1 MRQESFILASIRK
14 HTEYRLMS
22 DLASP
27 SSKLVVDVALKCC
40 VILVVVGAVSSVNA
54 DETQPR
60 RQVNSFQKI
69 QHKESDVNA
78 SVTPGAESGLLKQ
91 QFKSFG
97 TWSAIEPVAAT
108 SPDISNAKAP
118 TKSDSHQKL
127 DPSRPLIIP
136 RLIDRPDGIDDQNV
150 GPIPTQPHETIQ
162 DSPREAVTTTI
173 PVVPN
178 PGDLVASPRTNDSP
192 SNKESN
198 SPADD
203 EDSQVDVYDSAP
215 QLLTHSDKSPA
226 AVPATLNNTQAS
238 VWTLAAAQLI
248 STFLGVMLAVGV
260 FLLIRVAAVKFF
272 GVNLGVTFQFGAT
285 SKASTKTIS
294 ENDSA
299 DVVPFGTQTSPPDA
313 TTEQS
318 AESASD
324 SENANAVDDE
334 SDFNLRVIG
343 SDHGDDDSSNEGSV
357 DQENEA
363 GILRSV
369 FEQNLNLI
377 HDLDKQN
384 ESAA

>member
-1 MRQESFILASIRK
+1 MLASTRK
-14 HTEYRLMS
+14 HTEYKLMR
-22 DLASP
+22 DLVSP
-27 SSKLVVDVALKCC
+27 SSKLVLNVAFRCC
-40 VILVVVGAVSSVNA
+40 VPLLVVGAVSSVNA
-54 DETQPR
+54 DEAQPR
-60 RQVNSFQKI
+60 SKVRNFLKNQY
-69 QHKESDVNA
+69 EDSDANA
-78 SVTPGAESGLLKQ
+78 SAHPENEARLQKQ

-97 TWSAIEPVAAT
+97 TWSAIEPAAAT
-108 SPDISNAKAP
+108 RPGISNAKAP
-118 TKSDSHQKL
+118 TKSDGHQAP

-136 RLIDRPDGIDDQNV
+136 HLIDRPDGIDDQHV

-173 PVVPN
+173 PVVTN
-178 PGDLVASPRTNDSP
+178 PGDLVASPKTNDSP
-192 SNKESN
+192 SNKESA
-198 SPADD
+198 SPSSG

-215 QLLTHSDKSPA
+215 QLLTHSGESPA
-226 AVPATLNNTQAS
+226 AVAATLDDTQAS
-238 VWTLAAAQLI
+238 VWALAAAQLI
-248 STFLGVMLAVGV
+248 STFLGIMLAVGV
-260 FLLIRVAAVKFF
+260 FLLIRVAAVKFV

-285 SKASTKTIS
+285 SKASAKTVS

-313 TTEQS
+313 STEQPT
-318 AESASD
+318 ESASD
-324 SENANAVDDE
+324 SENANAVGEE

-343 SDHGDDDSSNEGSV
+343 SDHGDDDSSSEGSV

-377 HDLDKQN
+377 EKLDRQT

>member
-1 MRQESFILASIRK
+1 MLASIRK
-14 HTEYRLMS
+14 HTEYKLMS

-27 SSKLVVDVALKCC
+27 SSKLVLDVAFRSC
-40 VILVVVGAVSSVNA
+40 VTLLVVCAVSSVNA
-54 DETQPR
+54 DEAQPR
-60 RQVNSFQKI
+60 RQVNNFQKI
-69 QHKESDVNA
+69 QHEESDVNA
-78 SVTPGAESGLLKQ
+78 SVAPEDESGLPKQ

-97 TWSAIEPVAAT
+97 TWSAIEPTAAT

-118 TKSDSHQKL
+118 TKSNGHQDL

-192 SNKESN
+192 SNKEST

-203 EDSQVDVYDSAP
+203 QDSQGDVYDSAP
-215 QLLTHSDKSPA
+215 QLLTHSDESPA
-226 AVPATLNNTQAS
+226 AVPATLNDTQAS

-260 FLLIRVAAVKFF
+260 FLLIRVAAVNLL

-313 TTEQS
+313 ATEQPV
-318 AESASD
+318 ESASD

-343 SDHGDDDSSNEGSV
+343 SDHGDDDSSHEGSV

-377 HDLDKQN
+377 QELDKQN